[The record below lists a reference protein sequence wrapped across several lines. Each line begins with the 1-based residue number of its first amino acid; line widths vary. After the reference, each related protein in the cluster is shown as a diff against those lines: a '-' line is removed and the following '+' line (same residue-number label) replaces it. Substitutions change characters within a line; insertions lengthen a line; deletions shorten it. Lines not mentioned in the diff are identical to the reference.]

1 MKKLLSALLAL
12 CLTLSLC
19 APALAAGESLDHFK
33 ATEVYADQFQ
43 DVAADAWYLQSVKT
57 CYEYGLMKGASAVA
71 FNPDGVLSV
80 AEALVMADR
89 VHGIFTDGESTL
101 TNGTPWYQP
110 YVDYALEKGLIQAE
124 DFSDYTAKVTR
135 AQMAYIFYHSLPAS
149 ALPAINDVLSLPDV
163 DASALYSEEVFALYD
178 AGVLTGS
185 DIYGT
190 CKPDSTITRAEAA
203 AIISRVAI
211 PAQRKTF
218 TLLKQQTLGSEV
230 VLALPQGAQA
240 DSSSGIPTFLDL
252 ETGSGAII
260 NSSTDEAYR
269 GMSITLLSA
278 AEMTELLTSSFQ
290 ASGLT
295 LSDAVSTAVSFGA
308 IKSYRTTGLFTDADG
323 IKLQTVIY
331 TYISSSTMHMICL
344 VAAEQSDPALLQN
357 MANYLSVASC
367 TVSPKL

>member
-1 MKKLLSALLAL
+1 MFALNDAGLLS
-12 CLTLSLC
+12 CI
-19 APALAAGESLDHFK
+19 
-33 ATEVYADQFQ
+33 Y
-43 DVAADAWYLQSVKT
+43 
-57 CYEYGLMKGASAVA
+57 
-71 FNPDGVLSV
+71 
-80 AEALVMADR
+80 
-89 VHGIFTDGESTL
+89 
-101 TNGTPWYQP
+101 
-110 YVDYALEKGLIQAE
+110 
-124 DFSDYTAKVTR
+124 
-135 AQMAYIFYHSLPAS
+135 
-149 ALPAINDVLSLPDV
+149 
-163 DASALYSEEVFALYD
+163 
-178 AGVLTGS
+178 
-185 DIYGT
+185 IYGT

-252 ETGSGAII
+252 ET
-260 NSSTDEAYR
+260 
-269 GMSITLLSA
+269 
-278 AEMTELLTSSFQ
+278 
-290 ASGLT
+290 
-295 LSDAVSTAVSFGA
+295 AVSTAVSFGA